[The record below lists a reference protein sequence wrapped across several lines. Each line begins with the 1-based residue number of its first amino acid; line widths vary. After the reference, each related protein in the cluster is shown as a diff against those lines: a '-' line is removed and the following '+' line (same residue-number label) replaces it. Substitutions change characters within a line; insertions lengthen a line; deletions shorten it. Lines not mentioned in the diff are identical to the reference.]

1 MYRFHWFFGTCVLFG
16 GFYEAWIYKA
26 SIWLQVFGW
35 LYCKC
40 SNCGLHFKEDLF
52 MTACVT
58 YFYKLQHD
66 DKNNFN
72 KSSKEWM
79 LMNMFTLASIF
90 VVK

>member
-1 MYRFHWFFGTCVLFG
+1 
-16 GFYEAWIYKA
+16 
-26 SIWLQVFGW
+26 
-35 LYCKC
+35 
-40 SNCGLHFKEDLF
+40 